1 MERSIILVLGILL
14 LSPLV
19 LSIDITVCSIG
30 CNFTLIQDA
39 INNASNGDNI
49 LVSAGTYNE
58 NQIVINKRLKVIG
71 AGADTTIIDGGNS
84 LLTETGLIRIIA
96 NGDVDFKGFTIRNAG
111 GVSNI
116 GDGNDDQTNV
126 GIYTQSS
133 SSSSDYVISE
143 NKIYGTNNAN
153 DEEDYGFYSNS
164 GRERLVF
171 LNNSIRETGANPI
184 LLEKHT
190 GSVNI
195 ENNNLDVGAYGI
207 DTIFAMTYGGVD
219 INSLYSIKNNYFDLG
234 TGFFDHG
241 AAAISIA
248 SSYKNPPY
256 ILDLGDGEFSNIEIS
271 GNTIANLKQNRSG
284 ITLWNGDLTDG
295 LGGEITGIIFNNTLT
310 GENAAGSRGI
320 SLLGKTTNVEI
331 LENNIENLW
340 RGVWITD
347 SITGGI
353 HYSENARVNYNSFEG
368 NDYGLIWD
376 GIDTLDAEYNW
387 WGDCAGPSGDDITGL
402 GELDVDFTPWIGVC
416 IENKTETS
424 CVFKDGNL
432 TLGADLE
439 GEDIVK
445 AWIWTLINGTEK
457 NYTAFPFGNNYR
469 ATIPSWDLIGEQNVS
484 WNVYAEDAY
493 GRTYT
498 NGERSFYVI
507 NDTFLGI
514 NPYPA
519 NGNNGWYVSEPVFSL
534 VPDIAWVQSYYQW
547 DNDDV
552 FVYTGPFDLEDIPN
566 EGGPTGIESA
576 GTLELNWW
584 AEFNCSGSITA
595 EPKQTT
601 IMYVDLTN
609 PRINETYPLN
619 GSIISNPDPKASVL
633 IDEVYQSNSGVN
645 ESSISIILDGDEA
658 INTFSTENITAT
670 KTILE
675 FNLTALETG
684 SHNLSVY
691 VEDNS
696 GRSSSKTWSFEV
708 EELEDLGL
716 DVTSPEEIDYGSKRI
731 LFNITTQEE
740 VDRIEYINY
749 NDKRPRWQRLC
760 RECDSY
766 ERLKTLNE
774 GENNITVKA
783 VGSQDNVEE
792 AAISLFIDSI
802 KPRVSRISPKK
813 NSVTN
818 GNDFYIRYTEVNLK
832 RIELFWNGSQAFNC
846 SSGANQ
852 ECFASVNLSDHDNET
867 IEYWWVLNDSIN
879 QINTSKISVRVD
891 TTPPNITLYMPQDAT
906 YNSTKVPFN
915 ISISEEVILD
925 YMDLWDEL
933 PKWKRLCISCEEY
946 GLNKEKTKSF
956 KKGIH
961 DLLIRAT
968 DEAGNTDTE
977 SVGFLVDY

>member
-30 CNFTLIQDA
+30 CNFTLIQGA
-39 INNASNGDNI
+39 INNASSGDSI

-71 AGADTTIIDGGNS
+71 EGADTTIIDGSNAT
-84 LLTETGLIRIIA
+84 LTETGLVRIIA
-96 NGDVDFKGFTIRNAG
+96 NGDVEFKGFTVRNAG
-111 GVSNI
+111 GVSNV
-116 GDGNDDQTNV
+116 GDGGDDLTNV

-133 SSSSDYVISE
+133 SSSSDYVISK
-143 NKIYGTNNAN
+143 NKIYGTNEPD

-164 GRERLVF
+164 GKEHLIF
-171 LNNSIRETGANPI
+171 TNNTIRETGANPI

-190 GSVNI
+190 GSVDVTY
-195 ENNNLDVGAYGI
+195 NNLDTGVGGPT
-207 DTIFAMTYGGVD
+207 DSIFAMIYGGTD
-219 INSLYSIKNNYFDLG
+219 IISAYNINNNYFDMSSGGPYDYGHRG
-234 TGFFDHG
+234 T
-241 AAAISIA
+241 AITIA
-248 SSYKNPPY
+248 SSFPGN
-256 ILDLGDGEFSNIEIS
+256 GEGKFTNVEIS
-271 GNTIANLKQNRSG
+271 GNLIENLKPNRRG
-284 ITLWNGDLTDG
+284 IGFWNGNTGNGDDG
-295 LGGEITGIIFNNTLT
+295 ASTGIISNNVII
-310 GENAAGSRGI
+310 GENGEGSRGI
-320 SLLGKTTNVEI
+320 TLLGKTTNVNI
-331 LENNIENLW
+331 INNTLKNIEKGIWSTNW
-340 RGVWITD
+340 D
-347 SITGGI
+347 SDFSVNTKI
-353 HYSENARVNYNSFEG
+353 NYNSFEG

-387 WGDCAGPSGDDITGL
+387 WGDCEGPSGNDITGSGL
-402 GELDVDFTPWIGVC
+402 LLVDSDPWIGVC
-416 IENKTETS
+416 IENKTTTS
-424 CVFKDGNL
+424 CVFKDGNI
-432 TLGADLE
+432 TLGADLD
-439 GEDIVK
+439 GEDIIK
-445 AWIWTLINGTEK
+445 SWIWTFINGTEK

-469 ATIPSWDLIGEQNVS
+469 ATIPSWDLVGEQNVS

-507 NDTFLGI
+507 NNTFLGI
-514 NPYPA
+514 NPYPT
-519 NGNNGWYVSEPVFSL
+519 NGDNGWYVSEPVFSL